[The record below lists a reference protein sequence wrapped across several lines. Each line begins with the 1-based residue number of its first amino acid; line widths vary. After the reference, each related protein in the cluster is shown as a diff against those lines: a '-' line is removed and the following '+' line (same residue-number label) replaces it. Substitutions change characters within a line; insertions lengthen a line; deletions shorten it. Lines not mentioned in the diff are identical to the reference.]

1 MRCPRDGMETQAEE
15 VVDVVAAEDEVAVA
29 VAPRSAAPE
38 ARAET
43 KRVVQPKAAPAPVF
57 DIDLSPEPEEPAPIG
72 SSEPGEAGVRLSFG
86 SPEFDAFLGGGSE
99 PGTVYMIAGEPGAG
113 KTTLLVQ
120 MCQMFVDANPGSTAL
135 YVSGEQNATTID
147 ATAARLGIG
156 ASPRFLRVTTNH
168 WQRVVD
174 LVERYDPALLILD
187 ALQVL
192 RVDGINRPAGDPAQV
207 RAVAVGLVSEAK
219 RRGMVT
225 FVVVHHTKD
234 ASFAGPKLIEHLVD
248 GSFSLLNG
256 AATDQRRLCA
266 PKNRGGDTSEVLRF
280 QMTARGLALVP
291 ASSFIEERVDSPGS
305 VVLAATDGAQTTFG
319 LVQALVASA
328 EPDDDDEDDDDE
340 GEDDAPR
347 VRRRRR
353 PRKRRIVTRSVVG
366 LPLQRVAIVCGVL
379 GQHAP
384 VDLSDT
390 ELFLQVAGGLDVDDP
405 GADLAIAMAIG
416 SSRMDRRVPVDV
428 CAFGE
433 LGLGGEVRSVG
444 RVAQRIRDA
453 ARQGMRRILVP
464 GTRRT
469 IEEAG
474 TISGIEVV
482 PVRSV
487 AEVFA
492 WLSEQPKHTR
502 VLLDVDH
509 EGSP

>member
-1 MRCPRDGMETQAEE
+1 
-15 VVDVVAAEDEVAVA
+15 
-29 VAPRSAAPE
+29 
-38 ARAET
+38 
-43 KRVVQPKAAPAPVF
+43 
-57 DIDLSPEPEEPAPIG
+57 
-72 SSEPGEAGVRLSFG
+72 
-86 SPEFDAFLGGGSE
+86 
-99 PGTVYMIAGEPGAG
+99 
-113 KTTLLVQ
+113 
-120 MCQMFVDANPGSTAL
+120 
-135 YVSGEQNATTID
+135 
-147 ATAARLGIG
+147 
-156 ASPRFLRVTTNH
+156 
-168 WQRVVD
+168 VVD

-319 LVQALVASA
+319 LVRRSWRARA
-328 EPDDDDEDDDDE
+328 DDDDEDGDDD
-340 GEDDAPR
+340 GGGTAPR
-347 VRRRRR
+347 ASAATA
-353 PRKRRIVTRSVVG
+353 PGSSSS
-366 LPLQRVAIVCGVL
+366 AAAHASIVCGVL

-405 GADLAIAMAIG
+405 GADLAIALAIG

-492 WLSEQPKHTR
+492 WLAEQPKHTR
-502 VLLDVDH
+502 VLLDVNH